1 MRVGDLYGEP
11 RRKRSDR
18 RYRRYMVGVVAIA
31 LLICGLALGALG
43 AYHSQLFEIR
53 NVTVSGVEHLT
64 SEDMQAL
71 AGVEQGE
78 TLLRVD
84 TAAIRNSLLRDA
96 WVDDVVIR
104 REFPDTLAIDVTER
118 AVAAVVEVPTQDATD
133 TKSWAI
139 ASDGMWLMP
148 IPKAGT
154 EEASRTS
161 AKVYED
167 AANVLHI
174 TGVPYGTQAEI
185 GTYCSDANVSNA
197 LAVVDGLTTQLADR
211 VVSVQATDPESTTLS
226 IEDGPDIVVGTAENI
241 REKERVAIE
250 IMAQHPEGV
259 AYINVRTVDRP
270 TWRAL

>member
-1 MRVGDLYGEP
+1 MRVGDLYDN
-11 RRKRSDR
+11 RRRDR
-18 RYRRYMVGVVAIA
+18 GNQRYRRYMIGVVTVAVLA
-31 LLICGLALGALG
+31 CGVVLGLLG
-43 AYHSQLFEIR
+43 AYHSQLFEIKR
-53 NVTVSGVEHLT
+53 VTVSGVEHLT

-71 AGVEQGE
+71 AAVEEGE

-84 TAAIRNSLLRDA
+84 TGAIRNSLLRDA
-96 WVDDVVIR
+96 WVDDVVVR

-118 AVAAVVEVPTQDATD
+118 TVAAVVEVPTQDATD
-133 TKSWAI
+133 TKAWAI

-154 EEASRTS
+154 EAASKTS

-174 TGVPYGTQAEI
+174 TDVPYGTQAQI